1 LINRE
6 GVIVVSND
14 KDQREERSTKKEGS
28 RLIVSFMK
36 FCYYLFICFCFAA
49 LFALFTVLVGDLLVG
64 EVNNF
69 YGAVKGIILSIT
81 VLSVLFL
88 INKKSVI
95 KGFEYIAFSKVRG
108 IPIGMMIIG
117 IFLFTIFDSLLLLLF
132 NVRDNTF
139 FKVVNLAI
147 SMIISVPLYGILS
160 VWYFE
165 KAYEK

>member
-1 LINRE
+1 M
-6 GVIVVSND
+6 VVNND
-14 KDQREERSTKKEGS
+14 KDQREKKSTRKEVL
-28 RLIVSFMK
+28 RLIVPFVK
-36 FCYYLFICFCFAA
+36 FCYYLLICFCFAA

-69 YGAVKGIILSIT
+69 YGAMKGIILSIT

-108 IPIGMMIIG
+108 IPIGMVIIG

-139 FKVVNLAI
+139 LKVVNLAI

-165 KAYEK
+165 KTYEK